1 MTDVMVLRFRENAA
15 VSTERLAVDH
25 VVMGVDDLDRAAE
38 QLAQRHGLTALPG
51 GTHPLW
57 GTANRIV
64 PLGDSYLELV
74 AVVDDAVADGSAFGT
89 WVRDMAEGCAGWGFA
104 VRTHDM
110 AATAERLGIDAVPGT
125 RTRPDGTVLTWQL
138 AGVPS
143 EGDDR
148 TLPFFIAWGAGAPLP
163 GEADV
168 VHDCGDA
175 ALLRLDV
182 EADAGALTHW
192 LGGASL
198 PLAVSPGRRGVTSV
212 TLRTGVGEISLS
224 PGL

>member
-1 MTDVMVLRFRENAA
+1 MVLRFRENAA

-74 AVVDDAVADGSAFGT
+74 AVVDDTVADGSAFGT
-89 WVRDMAEGCAGWGFA
+89 WVRDMAEGRAGWGFA

-138 AGVPS
+138 
-143 EGDDR
+143 
-148 TLPFFIAWGAGAPLP
+148 
-163 GEADV
+163 
-168 VHDCGDA
+168 
-175 ALLRLDV
+175 
-182 EADAGALTHW
+182 
-192 LGGASL
+192 SL
-198 PLAVSPGRRGVTSV
+198 
-212 TLRTGVGEISLS
+212 IHI
-224 PGL
+224 